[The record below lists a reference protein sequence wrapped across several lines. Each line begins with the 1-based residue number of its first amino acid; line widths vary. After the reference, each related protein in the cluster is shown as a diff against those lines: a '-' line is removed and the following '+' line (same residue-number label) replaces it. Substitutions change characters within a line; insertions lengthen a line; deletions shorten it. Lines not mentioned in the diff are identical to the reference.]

1 MRELRGTER
10 VSVLDERVSV
20 LDEHLKRAAH

>member
-20 LDEHLKRAAH
+20 LDEHFGPAFK